1 MKKKLIAVFLV
12 LSAVFLLAA
21 TNSFDNITVRDTSRL
36 NGITRMLTNG
46 INGVTVGIWTNGQ
59 LGIGQNVN
67 PSNGF
72 LVDMHQFQD
81 GQTKIRL
88 SNTNTGTSVSSIM
101 QIRADAPGGIVI
113 GVVGQ
118 NFAGSTPGSTA
129 EIYSELD
136 IENFMF
142 LTQRAGTPFFFR
154 TSTGE
159 KFRISDAAGVLV
171 TNTDFKVTGNSVL
184 VSNLTIG
191 ASSVSTFT
199 INGTTVTAPNTL
211 NFNANTMWITN
222 GGVAF
227 GTNDI
232 STLETVRIQAG
243 ATNQVALVVRG
254 VPGGAAIDTFDIR
267 NGGGSLMTA
276 FTSNGNIRVL
286 GGTAVSIT
294 GSGGFMGLNNGG
306 KIQFGNSSGAT
317 ASSAELNGGTGISNS
332 LFFAAS
338 GVQIASMTTN
348 AILFNRPVVIGTNG
362 MAIDAVLIK
371 KVTFDAPSIS
381 TDTTF
386 TTNIVLAGSL
396 TNSGVVP
403 IIGVSPTAG
412 IVYQANVPSNGF
424 CNIMMINSTAG
435 SIDPAAQTVG
445 VQVNNNTIAISP

>member
-1 MKKKLIAVFLV
+1 MKIKSLL
-12 LSAVFLLAA
+12 LSLMLFPAAIFGA
-21 TNSFDNITVRDTSRL
+21 TNSFNNITVTTNSKQA
-36 NGITRMLTNG
+36 GITEYKTNG
-46 INGVTVGIWTNGQ
+46 INGVNVGIWSNGQ
-59 LGIGQNVN
+59 FGVGQNIN
-67 PSNGF
+67 PGAGI

-88 SNTNTGTSVSSIM
+88 SNTNTGTSVSSVM
-101 QIRADAPGGIVI
+101 QIKADASDGMVI

-184 VSNLTIG
+184 TSNLTIG

-222 GGVAF
+222 GQVAF
-227 GTNDI
+227 GTNSMG
-232 STLETVRIQAG
+232 STTTVHIQNTS
-243 ATNQVALVVRG
+243 TNGFGLVVRG
-254 VPGGAAIDTFDIR
+254 NPAPTSANRLVRYETVAGTVVGGVSSNGALFIGGATLEVTGYNAL
-267 NGGGSLMTA
+267 N
-276 FTSNGNIRVL
+276 
-286 GGTAVSIT
+286 
-294 GSGGFMGLNNGG
+294 GSGTVSFLNN
-306 KIQFGNSSGAT
+306 T
-317 ASSAELNGGTGISNS
+317 ASTGAATRIGGGTGISNS
-332 LFFAAS
+332 VFLAAS
-338 GVQIASMTTN
+338 GVDIMAMTTN
-348 AILFNRPVVIGTNG
+348 AIRANRPLVIGTNG

-371 KVTFDAPSIS
+371 KVTYDAPSIS

-396 TNSGVVP
+396 TNSGVIP
-403 IIGVSPTAG
+403 IIGISPTAG

-435 SIDPAAQTVG
+435 SIDPADQTVG
-445 VQVNNNTIAISP
+445 VQVNNNTIAITP